1 MSLYFCSL
9 SPFRTISGGCRLN
22 RNVLFQPVRQS
33 RVFTLNL
40 LRRQKKE
47 TPQKTEIQKQD
58 LQFYFK
64 FFLRRPQLLLLASAG
79 SEINI
84 YIYLYIKNNHSQRFR
99 DQNSSLLGDCLYQK
113 HHTPQRPLTTVF
125 CTQILAKKEEK
136 NQMQVFQEFSSKYM
150 LSLPF
155 VLLCIS
161 PSQWFSNCGVQGPH
175 WWGVDDRGGKTRREN
190 KMIFHQKTQLI

>member
-58 LQFYFK
+58 LQFYFT
-64 FFLRRPQLLLLASAG
+64 LILLKETSAAPASFCRFR
-79 SEINI
+79 NKYI
-84 YIYLYIKNNHSQRFR
+84 YIFIYKKQSFTKIPRSKLVFTGRL
-99 DQNSSLLGDCLYQK
+99 SLLETS
-113 HHTPQRPLTTVF
+113 HTTKASDY
-125 CTQILAKKEEK
+125 CILH
-136 NQMQVFQEFSSKYM
+136 
-150 LSLPF
+150 LDLPF